1 MFSLNPIKRR
11 IPDRSVGKHDIQIT
25 IQRELVPE
33 LKAIRALL
41 DLMLS
46 SPLTSVA
53 AMAAG
58 RGLQTTGTPVAYAPV
73 GTPSTSTDQ
82 AVRIVFDPSLYPV
95 VNLASARSIALEYWL
110 SATGAGGTPEVA
122 LFNEATGIEIAGTA
136 VLHTTGTTASRYITF
151 GVTVGDGADE
161 IPDEETVF
169 TVRGRDVAGTVD
181 VIVESAR
188 LIVDYV

>member
-11 IPDRSVGKHDIQIT
+11 IPDRAVGKNDIEVYL
-25 IQRELVPE
+25 QREIAPE

-41 DLMLS
+41 DLMIS
-46 SPLTSVA
+46 SPLISVA
-53 AMAAG
+53 GMAAG
-58 RGLQTTGTPVAYAPV
+58 PGLQTTGTPVAYAPV
-73 GTPSTSTDQ
+73 GTASTSTDQ

-122 LFNEATGIEIAGTA
+122 LFNEATGIEIAATSA
-136 VLHTTGTTASRYITF
+136 QHVTGTTASRY
-151 GVTVGDGADE
+151 VTMGAVVGDGADE

-188 LIVDYV
+188 LIVSYV